1 VNGNTT
7 LQVGELEI
15 GLAVSAI
22 GSADEVEKDV
32 ELGDGEQGPIA
43 KGPVERSVIEADQA
57 NFAYIGV
64 THP

>member
-1 VNGNTT
+1 MGMRPCK
-7 LQVGELEI
+7 VGELEI
-15 GLAVSAI
+15 SLAVSAV
-22 GSADEVEKDV
+22 GGADEVVKDV